1 MKVSRVYFLAA
12 ALLVSPWSSMMAQDA
27 KDAQDQ
33 QTDPYQWL
41 EEVGGEKALEWVKA
55 RNAIVQKRM
64 EGDGGFDKLRS
75 DLLEILDSN
84 ARIPFV
90 SKSGDYF
97 YNFWRDRKNERGLW
111 RRTTLSEYRKAEPAW
126 EILLDLDALGK
137 SENENWV
144 WKSVSLLRPD
154 YKRALVSLR
163 AAERTRSWSVN
174 LTWRKS
180 RSSKGAFISPKQKGV
195 SLGSTLIT
203 SLFRPI
209 SGRRR

>member
-1 MKVSRVYFLAA
+1 
-12 ALLVSPWSSMMAQDA
+12 MAQDA

-33 QTDPYQWL
+33 QADPYQWL

-90 SKSGDYF
+90 SKSGDYY

-154 YKRALVSLR
+154 YKRALVSLSR
-163 AAERTRSWSVN
+163 GGADAVVVREFDLEKKSFVEGGFYLPEAKGSVSWIDLDHIFVSTDFGSDAMTDSGYPRIRSFGS
-174 LTWRKS
+174 
-180 RSSKGAFISPKQKGV
+180 GV
-195 SLGSTLIT
+195 QI
-203 SLFRPI
+203 
-209 SGRRR
+209 